1 MIRSLRGW
9 LVPIAVMA
17 VIVWSFATIN
27 LDLTHFGSGLQAG
40 KDLVASMFPH
50 SRADLR
56 YEWSLRSN
64 LWDPFLETIQMAV
77 VGTVVGGLVALP
89 LSFFAA
95 RTTSL
100 PRVFTGTLK
109 TYLNFSRAVPTIVY
123 ALLAVSAVGLGK
135 AAGAIAIA
143 FVSFIALAKLYA
155 EALESVSTGP
165 VDAVRAVG
173 GNSTQVFVYGML
185 PQVFP
190 NYLSVTLYTFEYNLK
205 DSFIVGIVG
214 AGGLGSQLY
223 QAMQHF
229 RWQDAGL
236 IVALLIVMINL
247 VDYGSY
253 RLRAIL
259 A

>member
-40 KDLVASMFPH
+40 KDLVWSMFPH

-143 FVSFIALAKLYA
+143 FVSCNLTVASATPRFWFFTRPLMMYSRRTPLKVIVVTPLNGSTLCGVKAKMLW
-155 EALESVSTGP
+155 LPGVSV
-165 VDAVRAVG
+165 
-173 GNSTQVFVYGML
+173 
-185 PQVFP
+185 
-190 NYLSVTLYTFEYNLK
+190 
-205 DSFIVGIVG
+205 
-214 AGGLGSQLY
+214 
-223 QAMQHF
+223 
-229 RWQDAGL
+229 
-236 IVALLIVMINL
+236 
-247 VDYGSY
+247 
-253 RLRAIL
+253 
-259 A
+259 

>member
-1 MIRSLRGW
+1 
-9 LVPIAVMA
+9 
-17 VIVWSFATIN
+17 
-27 LDLTHFGSGLQAG
+27 
-40 KDLVASMFPH
+40 
-50 SRADLR
+50 
-56 YEWSLRSN
+56 
-64 LWDPFLETIQMAV
+64 
-77 VGTVVGGLVALP
+77 
-89 LSFFAA
+89 
-95 RTTSL
+95 
-100 PRVFTGTLK
+100 
-109 TYLNFSRAVPTIVY
+109 
-123 ALLAVSAVGLGK
+123 
-135 AAGAIAIA
+135 
-143 FVSFIALAKLYA
+143 
-155 EALESVSTGP
+155 
-165 VDAVRAVG
+165 
-173 GNSTQVFVYGML
+173 ML

-236 IVALLIVMINL
+236 IVALLIVMINI